1 MDIQDKELMEEL
13 KKLTLARLKVMP
25 SETEVAIGSR
35 QYSKSDLINHVS
47 KADEVGQELMEI
59 NLEFLQD
66 LAKGEIYKDDDSSV
80 AAEA

>member
-80 AAEA
+80 AAES